1 MRVLREGVAAA
12 HEELDTDA
20 EGRHRL
26 QGLGIDIALLPINED
41 RPAGGRNLNGAEA
54 ADLALSIGVQIAIP
68 CHYEMFELNTASPT
82 SFEEQIGP
90 WVGEVL
96 DVHYYDGNRGPPWHL
111 ADEVERTPSAP
122 AAA

>member
-1 MRVLREGVAAA
+1 MGSDDGTRCEHAGSAEGVPAAR
-12 HEELDTDA
+12 EELETDA

-68 CHYEMFELNTASPT
+68 CHYEMFELNTAPPT
-82 SFEEQIGP
+82 AFEEQMSDPG
-90 WVGEVL
+90 
-96 DVHYYDGNRGPPWHL
+96 
-111 ADEVERTPSAP
+111 SAKCVKGCI
-122 AAA
+122 